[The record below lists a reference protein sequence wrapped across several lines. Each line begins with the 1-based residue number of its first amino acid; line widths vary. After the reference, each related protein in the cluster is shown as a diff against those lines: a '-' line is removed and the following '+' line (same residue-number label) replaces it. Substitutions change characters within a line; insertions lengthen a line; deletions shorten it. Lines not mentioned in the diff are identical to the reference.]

1 MTCPYFAI
9 LPLWEQRE
17 RLVPEAARASTPFFV
32 GPDGFTA
39 VDTNVVLRV
48 ITDAASAL
56 ALDASAFG
64 SSACRRGG
72 ATDLRDKFG
81 SVRGKQMIVQRGR
94 WCHTDIDEIYSRAS
108 LGEHVAASLALSGG
122 GGSRSLEQVVPGW
135 VQPTRFGR

>member
-1 MTCPYFAI
+1 MSKHPANAGPSRDVTCPYFAI

-56 ALDASAFG
+56 ALVGAVG
-64 SSACRRGG
+64 VECLGHSSRKI
-72 ATDLRDKFG
+72 L
-81 SVRGKQMIVQRGR
+81 
-94 WCHTDIDEIYSRAS
+94 
-108 LGEHVAASLALSGG
+108 EHVGQK
-122 GGSRSLEQVVPGW
+122 RHE
-135 VQPTRFGR
+135 R